1 MKAVTITECD
11 LQAYVDDQLDVTE
24 RLEVAD
30 YLVRNPEVAARV
42 LVDLSLR
49 DSMRAIAHDAAR
61 AASPA
66 AVEKAQRIDAVLDRK
81 RTVGRLGRAAELAA
95 ALAVVVAVGGTAQF
109 VDFTPRATAAVPR
122 LVQEALM
129 SQQTAE
135 LRADMPSQPETRD
148 FDARAVRQATRIDVP
163 ELPADWRLLD
173 AQLFPSDY
181 GPSVQMVID
190 TGGAAPVSLFAA
202 RSESEFPEEPHTQVI
217 DGQAVG
223 YWSHDGT
230 VYALTGDQMPESIA
244 EHAEDL
250 ASSQDG

>member
-11 LQAYVDDQLDVTE
+11 LQAYVDDQLDVAG

-42 LVDLSLR
+42 LADLGLR
-49 DSMRAIAHDAAR
+49 DAMLAIAHDGERPAA
-61 AASPA
+61 AT
-66 AVEKAQRIDAVLDRK
+66 AVEKARQIDAILDRK
-81 RTVGRLGRAAELAA
+81 RAIGQLGRAAELAA
-95 ALAVVVAVGGTAQF
+95 AFVALLAVAGTAQF
-109 VDFTPRATAAVPR
+109 VDFTPRATAAVPG
-122 LVQEALM
+122 LVEEALM
-129 SQQTAE
+129 SQKTAE
-135 LRADMPSQPETRD
+135 LRAVMPSQPETSH
-148 FDARAVRQATRIDVP
+148 FDAHAVRNATRIDMP
-163 ELPADWRLLD
+163 ELPADWRVLD

-190 TGGAAPVSLFAA
+190 TGDDAPVSLFAA
-202 RSESEFPEEPHTQVI
+202 RSKGEIPEEPQTQVI

-250 ASSQDG
+250 ASSQDS